1 MVAVSCSLSKGFSSA
16 TTPAM
21 QYHLSIRIQPR
32 DLGARQGYAIAA
44 AAASASAAAATD
56 PRLYQELEIRS
67 LLTENDS
74 TGAGVQQSMANL
86 YLDRVD

>member
-1 MVAVSCSLSKGFSSA
+1 
-16 TTPAM
+16 M

-44 AAASASAAAATD
+44 AAAAATD

-67 LLTENDS
+67 LLTENES